1 MTVTGVY
8 IVQRPIQV
16 KVRGDNGKLC
26 TLCGLGL

>member
-16 KVRGDNGKLC
+16 KVRGDNGNYVHYV
-26 TLCGLGL
+26 G